1 MMETLLWASLIS
13 VLAAVQVLVLGFLVG
28 QGRATYGVPAPAMS
42 GHPDWERL
50 NRAHQNSLEQ
60 LVLFLPLFNAYL
72 FSAGIQTGI
81 AAGILFLIARILYA
95 VGYIRDAKRRE
106 IGAWLTAAAQVWL
119 GVGALVGLIVKI
131 ARS

>member
-1 MMETLLWASLIS
+1 METLLWASLIS

-81 AAGILFLIARILYA
+81 MAGILFLIARILYA

>member
-1 MMETLLWASLIS
+1 METLLWASLIS

>member
-1 MMETLLWASLIS
+1 METLLWASLIS
-13 VLAAVQVLVLGFLVG
+13 VLAAVEVLVLGFLVG

-42 GHPDWERL
+42 GHPAWERL

-81 AAGILFLIARILYA
+81 VAGILFLIARILYA

-106 IGAWLTAAAQVWL
+106 IGAWLTAAVQVWL
-119 GVGALVGLIVKI
+119 GVGALAGLIVKI

>member
-1 MMETLLWASLIS
+1 METWAWPSLIS

-60 LVLFLPLFNAYL
+60 LVLFLPLFAAYL
-72 FSAGIQTGI
+72 LNVGIQTGI
-81 AAGILFLIARILYA
+81 VAGILFLVA
-95 VGYIRDAKRRE
+95 
-106 IGAWLTAAAQVWL
+106 GAD
-119 GVGALVGLIVKI
+119 LVTRG
-131 ARS
+131 